1 MAKLVVVPVFLI
13 LLHLLSHSS
22 MFIIPSTAHVHP
34 RNLYTCVPHGM
45 CVWSCPPKSFPYKY
59 GIEIPNKSI
68 TNATKLT
75 HMDKQGAVDAQKIRS
90 DFLKVLRSRRSAEGN
105 SDSFNFDQLE
115 KSVNN

>member
-1 MAKLVVVPVFLI
+1 
-13 LLHLLSHSS
+13 
-22 MFIIPSTAHVHP
+22 
-34 RNLYTCVPHGM
+34 M